1 MSIRYRV
8 AFNPQK
14 STPLFNQANGYWKA
28 EKEKAEKV
36 EKHLAE
42 IMLEYDLDKDS
53 PITLCFRGNLF
64 WVSMY
69 GQRLGKLL
77 IFENLDKNGK

>member
-8 AFNPQK
+8 AFNPK
-14 STPLFNQANGYWKA
+14 NPSLLFDRAKKYW
-28 EKEKAEKV
+28 EDEKV
-36 EKHLAE
+36 EAHLKE
-42 IMLEYDLDKDS
+42 IMLEYNLDKDS

-69 GQRLGKLL
+69 GERLGKLL
-77 IFENLDKNGK
+77 FFQNVDKNGK